1 MKRKIWRA
9 FCSYY
14 AQYPFEKDD
23 EVIVFFEAA
32 DREEARETLPVLMS
46 LLWHIPPEKVD
57 CYNLEDENELRDT
70 SGSLTSPRDW
80 PLFEIGWSNN
90 KPLYSSDLPLLLLPP
105 HQQTR
110 LWEAFLACQES
121 NRDE

>member
-1 MKRKIWRA
+1 MKRKIWRV

-14 AQYPFEKDD
+14 AQHPFEKDD

-32 DREEARETLPVLMS
+32 DREEAWETLPVLMS

-57 CYNLEDENELRDT
+57 CYNLEDENELRD
-70 SGSLTSPRDW
+70 SSDSLTAPRDW

-105 HQQTR
+105 HQQIR
-110 LWEAFLACQES
+110 LWETFLACQEG

>member
-14 AQYPFEKDD
+14 AQRPFEKDD
-23 EVIVFFEAA
+23 EVLVYFEAA

-57 CYNLEDENELRDT
+57 CYNLEDENELRDN

-105 HQQTR
+105 HQQAR
-110 LWEAFLACQES
+110 LWEAFLACQEG